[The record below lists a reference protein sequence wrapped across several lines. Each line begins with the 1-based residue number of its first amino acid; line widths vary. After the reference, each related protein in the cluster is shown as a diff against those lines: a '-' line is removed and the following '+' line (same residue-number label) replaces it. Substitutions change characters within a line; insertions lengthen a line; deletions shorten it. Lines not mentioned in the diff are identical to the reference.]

1 LSCRANAFGPNRYPR
16 KKGRSFWASFLTRFN
31 CDYSI
36 KAIALTV
43 NIFFLLV
50 GVVLVLQVFLW
61 EACQDMT
68 LVILIIAAVIS
79 LVLGIATEVNS
90 FSLSYVFPVPFMLSF
105 VDHLL
110 LMLICL

>member
-1 LSCRANAFGPNRYPR
+1 MAMRQICHAGQMLLGLTDILARKEGAFGQ
-16 KKGRSFWASFLTRFN
+16 ASLPDLTAITLL
-31 CDYSI
+31 I

-50 GVVLVLQVFLW
+50 GVVLLFLQVFLW

-90 FSLSYVFPVPFMLSF
+90 FSLCYVFSCSF
-105 VDHLL
+105 YAIVY
-110 LMLICL
+110 